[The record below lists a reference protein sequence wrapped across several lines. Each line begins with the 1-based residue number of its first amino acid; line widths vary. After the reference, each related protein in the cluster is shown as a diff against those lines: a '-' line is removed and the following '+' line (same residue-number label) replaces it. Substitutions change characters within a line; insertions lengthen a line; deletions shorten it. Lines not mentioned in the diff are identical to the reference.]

1 MSINN
6 KLTKINLTNMANPAI
21 TTGYAG
27 ESAGVYLSAALKQA
41 KSLEYLT
48 TYENIKFKRTLQVMT
63 HTESLIKAASC
74 DFDEQG
80 ILALADKVLT
90 PVNMEINVQLCKK
103 DVLADWQ
110 AAQMRAGAN
119 NSDFSS
125 DFTAFVMSYL
135 AGHIGQHVEN
145 NIWTGNSATAG
156 HFAGFLTATTGIFA
170 VDGNTV
176 GVSKTAAFSAANI
189 IENLNLAV
197 DNLPAT
203 SYMKD
208 DLYLYVGVEA
218 YRFYLAAISTL
229 GYVNAY
235 NMQGDYS
242 PLFNGVKIAVCP
254 GMPADTIVAAQQ
266 GNLFFGTDLI
276 SDQTE
281 IRMLDMSDLDGS
293 DNVRVVAK
301 FTGSV
306 QCGIG
311 AEIVVVS

>member
-1 MSINN
+1 
-6 KLTKINLTNMANPAI
+6 MANPAI

-27 ESAGVYLSAALKQA
+27 ESAGVYISAALKQA

-63 HTESLIKAASC
+63 HSSSLIKALSC
-74 DFDEQG
+74 NFDEQG
-80 ILALADKVLT
+80 TLALADKILT

-145 NIWTGNSATAG
+145 NIWTGAAATPG
-156 HFAGFLTATTGIFA
+156 HFEGFLTATTGIFA

-176 GVSKTAAFSAANI
+176 AQAKTGAFTATNI
-189 IENLNLAV
+189 IENMNLAI

-208 DLYLYVGVEA
+208 DLYVYLGVEA
-218 YRFYLAAISTL
+218 YRLYIAAISTL

-242 PLFNGVKIAVCP
+242 PLFNGVKVAVCP
-254 GMPADTIVAAQQ
+254 GMPADTIVAAQE

-281 IRMLDMSDLDGS
+281 IKMLDMSDLDGS

-301 FTGSV
+301 FSGAV